1 METSEIKYG
10 ACYSNGVYGKHWAV
24 YQITREHGDDKVTFK
39 IVAGAGRRK
48 SAVLAREE
56 FARWAKYEVVLQ
68 ENEWVRVEEGSHVTA
83 NSNTA

>member
-1 METSEIKYG
+1 MEVLHPRCAGID
-10 ACYSNGVYGKHWAV
+10 VGKKSV
-24 YQITREHGDDKVTFK
+24 MVCVR
-39 IVAGAGRRK
+39 VAGAGRRK

-68 ENEWVRVEEGSHVTA
+68 ENEWVRVEEGSRVTA